1 MNNDGSFLLRT
12 RGLSRRFGGL
22 LAVSDLNLDIRK
34 DEILG
39 LIGPNG
45 AGKSTTFNLI
55 SGFIKPSAGKL
66 EIFGRECTGW
76 SPTKIS
82 RMGLVRTFQHSSYMR
97 TMTVRD
103 NILLGTVHGMARA
116 SQTERKR
123 RVEETADILGVT
135 PYLDSLA
142 GTLPHGIQRLVS
154 IAIAFAARPR
164 LLCLDEPLTGL
175 NQTEVVSTLDVF
187 RAIRREFGCTI
198 LLVEHNMKA
207 VMSVCDRLVV
217 LHHGQQLATGTPAEI
232 RTNEHV
238 IAAYL
243 GKRHDK

>member
-1 MNNDGSFLLRT
+1 MSEAKLLLKT
-12 RGLSRRFGGL
+12 TGLTRRFGGL
-22 LAVSDLNLDIRK
+22 VAVSDLNLSIHEG
-34 DEILG
+34 EILG

-55 SGFIKPSAGKL
+55 SGFIKPSAGRL
-66 EIFGRECTGW
+66 EVFGQDCTGM

-82 RMGLVRTFQHSSYMR
+82 RMGLVRTFQHGSYMR

-103 NILLGTVHGMARA
+103 NILLGTVHGLSRA
-116 SQTERKR
+116 GSAERAK
-123 RVEETADILGVT
+123 RVEETASIVGLT
-135 PYLDSLA
+135 QYLDNEA

-154 IAIAFAARPR
+154 IAIAFAARPK

-175 NQTEVVSTLDVF
+175 NQTEVATILNVF
-187 RAIRREFGCTI
+187 RTIRKDFGATI

-207 VMSVCDRLVV
+207 VMSVCDRIFV
-217 LHHGQQLATGTPAEI
+217 LHHGQHLATGTPTEVRA
-232 RTNEHV
+232 NEKV

-243 GKRHDK
+243 GNKRHDK